1 MKKTKSAGGIILN
14 KENKIAMVEQRNDIW
29 SLPKGHLEKNESEL
43 DAAIREIHE
52 ETGLTQIKYIQ
63 KIGQYTRYK
72 IGKENSEDRSE
83 EKTIILFLFKT
94 NEVDLNPL
102 DPDNPSAKWLTY
114 KEAINK
120 LSNKKDQDFL
130 KKHENFIASYFV

>member
-83 EKTIILFLFKT
+83 EKTIILFF
-94 NEVDLNPL
+94 
-102 DPDNPSAKWLTY
+102 
-114 KEAINK
+114 
-120 LSNKKDQDFL
+120 
-130 KKHENFIASYFV
+130 